1 MNLNQFTTDELAT
14 LAAWTDQ
21 LALAA
26 DLEGG
31 YNPLNAP
38 RLGGLAKFF
47 CDFLLKSGA
56 VGLPVI
62 NKTGGSLAVN
72 KAVYISGYDT
82 VSGCFKVALAAPT
95 TTKAVG
101 VLEAALADGATGTL
115 RSNFL
120 LANSGLDTSGAT
132 LGDPVYLAASGALS
146 LTASSADGAFTQVVG
161 YVQTLVN
168 TVAPNAG
175 GTIRIAPQP
184 TAPTATRV
192 EVTVSAATGIYS
204 AAAPAGWS
212 NGDAL
217 VGTYGG
223 DATNNV
229 YLLFCKVS
237 AGNLVVK
244 ISGDPGATPATVH
257 VVRVQALPLAA

>member
-1 MNLNQFTTDELAT
+1 MNLNQFTTDELAI
-14 LAAWTDQ
+14 LSAWTDQ

-31 YNPLNAP
+31 YNPLNTP
-38 RLGGLAKFF
+38 RLGGLAKLF
-47 CDFLLKSGA
+47 CDFLVSGGG
-56 VGLPVI
+56 VGLAII
-62 NKTGGSLAVN
+62 NKTGGSLAAN

-101 VLEAALADGATGTL
+101 VLEVALADGATGTL

-120 LANSGLDTSGAT
+120 LANSGLNTAAAS
-132 LGDPVYLAASGALS
+132 LGDAVYLAASGALS
-146 LTASSADGAFTQVVG
+146 LSAPTADGAFTQVVG
-161 YVQTLVN
+161 YVQTLSASG
-168 TVAPNAG
+168 TV
-175 GTIRIAPQP
+175 RIAPQP

-204 AAAPAGWS
+204 AAAPTGWANS
-212 NGDAL
+212 DAL
-217 VGTYGG
+217 VGTYAG
-223 DATNNV
+223 DATNSV
-229 YLLFCKVS
+229 YLLFCKIS